1 MLKICFAGLGSIGKR
16 HLRDLAKIIKSSER
30 SIDALRSGHGNE
42 IQKDILEQINTIY
55 HEISELPKD
64 YDIIFITNPTYL
76 HYDTIKEL
84 VEHTKHMFIE
94 KPVFQ
99 FPIQDVSELNLKS
112 SSVYYVAAPLRYGP
126 VVSKLKELVTKENVY
141 SVRAICSSYLPDWR
155 KGTDYRKNYSAIKEK
170 GGGVEL
176 DLIHEMDYITYLF
189 GMPQEVKHY
198 AGKFS
203 DLEIDSDDL
212 GVYLLKYSEKLIEIH
227 LDYFGRKARRE
238 IELYCKDYTIAGD
251 LINNTI
257 IYRYS
262 DHIEELPLKEDNDF
276 VDEIKAFLAM
286 TEGSR
291 INDNDIEHANE
302 VLKLALKRG

>member
-1 MLKICFAGLGSIGKR
+1 
-16 HLRDLAKIIKSSER
+16 
-30 SIDALRSGHGNE
+30 
-42 IQKDILEQINTIY
+42 
-55 HEISELPKD
+55 
-64 YDIIFITNPTYL
+64 
-76 HYDTIKEL
+76 
-84 VEHTKHMFIE
+84 
-94 KPVFQ
+94 
-99 FPIQDVSELNLKS
+99 
-112 SSVYYVAAPLRYGP
+112 
-126 VVSKLKELVTKENVY
+126 
-141 SVRAICSSYLPDWR
+141 
-155 KGTDYRKNYSAIKEK
+155 
-170 GGGVEL
+170 
-176 DLIHEMDYITYLF
+176 
-189 GMPQEVKHY
+189 MPQEVKHY

-212 GVYLLKYSEKLIEIH
+212 GVYLLKYPEKLIEIH

-238 IELYCKDYTIAGD
+238 IELYCKDYTIVGD